1 MSIHVVI
8 HSYRHGLNAE
18 SSRSC
23 EPFLTRM
30 VKGRLSTE
38 AHSVVLKRVNL
49 YEFLGYQ
56 VVTAWMPASISVT
69 VVRNSAADNFI
80 CCYLWWCYEDVE
92 YLALKAFTLM
102 GIIAGSRS
110 TDTPFWMPEQ
120 GAPKHCNTPWHA
132 VACLDPCW
140 SFCIAIK
147 IIFIF
152 SSQWARWTPSL
163 FETCTFITFSHNA
176 LKLLF
181 GKRRLKTMKAFWK
194 INF

>member
-23 EPFLTRM
+23 EPFLTCM
-30 VKGRLSTE
+30 LKGRLSTE

-92 YLALKAFTLM
+92 YLSLKAFTLM

-110 TDTPFWMPEQ
+110 TDTPFWLPEQ
-120 GAPKHCNTPWHA
+120 GALKHYNTPWHA

-152 SSQWARWTPSL
+152 HHNEQDGLLHSL
-163 FETCTFITFSHNA
+163 RHVH
-176 LKLLF
+176 LLLF
-181 GKRRLKTMKAFWK
+181 LTMLWSSFLVREGLRQWK
-194 INF
+194 PSEK

>member
-1 MSIHVVI
+1 MPVLVI

-23 EPFLTRM
+23 EPFLTRTL
-30 VKGRLSTE
+30 KGRLSTE

-102 GIIAGSRS
+102 EIIAGSRS
-110 TDTPFWMPEQ
+110 IDTPFWLPEQ
-120 GAPKHCNTPWHA
+120 GALKPYNTPWHA

-147 IIFIF
+147 IIFILHHNE
-152 SSQWARWTPSL
+152 QDGLLHSL
-163 FETCTFITFSHNA
+163 RCTFITFSHNA